1 MTAVKVD
8 LLRIVLSPSHA
19 DKSVP
24 VQCGWRLP
32 DGSWHS
38 GQSENLVE
46 IAARFQIKRLEVC
59 PHPVDVSMIEA
70 DLPPLPARKLR
81 SAVHGAVELLALASP
96 VNLAIGFGPRNGDG
110 KVPIAWMA
118 DAQVAE
124 RLEELASHGLRADA
138 VLPPP
143 AFLPAPDIS
152 DQDDVASAVII
163 DDWVVVRSGANSGG
177 LCPIPACS
185 SDVAKLEARVQTFIP
200 EATQIQW
207 HRAEMA
213 AGIGGDKSTMWS
225 GTGWSWEL
233 PLAESSSQ
241 RREAS
246 WQRPAMAWGA
256 GVVLVWLLGLNLYAH
271 RVEDEGQ
278 ALKREMAAQVKTA
291 FPELSVVLNPLQQA
305 RQLRDARNAGDGSV
319 ASDDFATMVRSATSL
334 LAQANGQVERLE
346 YHDGQ
351 LRLGWRE
358 GAMLKASELEA
369 LQTTAS
375 ERGLAIDAD
384 DGGLRLHVVAVEE
397 SGSAP
402 ATPVEPSS

>member
-1 MTAVKVD
+1 MTVLKVD
-8 LLRIVLSPSHA
+8 LLRLVLPPSHA

-38 GQSENLVE
+38 GQSENIVE
-46 IAARFQIKRLEVC
+46 IAARFQAKRVEVC

-96 VNLAIGFGPRNGDG
+96 VNLAIGFGPRNADG

-118 DAQVAE
+118 DAQVVG
-124 RLEELASHGLRADA
+124 RLEELAHHGLRADA

-143 AFLPAPDIS
+143 AFLPTPDSS
-152 DQDDVASAVII
+152 DQDDVVSATII
-163 DDWVVVRSGANSGG
+163 DDWIVVRWGANSGA
-177 LCPIPACS
+177 LFPVPACS
-185 SDVAKLEARVQTFIP
+185 SDAAKLDSRVQAFVP
-200 EATQIQW
+200 DATRIQW
-207 HRAEMA
+207 HRADMA
-213 AGIGGDKSTMWS
+213 AGIGGDEPPMWS

-233 PLAESSSQ
+233 PVAESSEQ
-241 RREAS
+241 AREAS

-256 GVVLVWLLGLNLYAH
+256 GVVLVWLLGLNIYAD

-278 ALKREMAAQVKTA
+278 ALKRAMAAQVKAA

-319 ASDDFATMVRSATSL
+319 ASDDFATMVRGATSL
-334 LAQANGQVERLE
+334 LAQVNGQVERLE
-346 YHDGQ
+346 YQDGQ
-351 LRLGWRE
+351 LRIGWRE

-369 LQTTAS
+369 LQTTAGG
-375 ERGLAIDAD
+375 RGLAIDAD
-384 DGGLRLHVVAVEE
+384 DGGLRLRVAAVEE
-397 SGSAP
+397 SGSTP
-402 ATPVEPSS
+402 ATPAEPSS